1 MARDSLSPSRES
13 SNTSCFEDHCK
24 AERTPSTLSS
34 RCGPPPN
41 HPASYSTASSKLR
54 KEDVE
59 AVSHFL
65 PHISTWQA
73 VLPCLSLADIVAPHS
88 CPAKAVTQ
96 PRMCLLG
103 TPMPV
108 VKGTCGE
115 RYKREPHRHMLL
127 SLGENGDTTAA
138 KCADLSSG
146 SGPRG
151 PPSPAQAALSG
162 KGTAAIVRQYW
173 MLPCIH
179 FGLMK
184 AHSSEEK
191 YLHSASQVVTFT
203 QMTHQQA
210 APTPFSNPNLF
221 RGLREEGSKGR
232 GAAGGAE

>member
-1 MARDSLSPSRES
+1 MGSVTSASPTATCFFLWEKMATPQLQ
-13 SNTSCFEDHCK
+13 NVLTS
-24 AERTPSTLSS
+24 
-34 RCGPPPN
+34 
-41 HPASYSTASSKLR
+41 
-54 KEDVE
+54 
-59 AVSHFL
+59 AVG
-65 PHISTWQA
+65 
-73 VLPCLSLADIVAPHS
+73 
-88 CPAKAVTQ
+88 
-96 PRMCLLG
+96 R
-103 TPMPV
+103 
-108 VKGTCGE
+108 
-115 RYKREPHRHMLL
+115 
-127 SLGENGDTTAA
+127 
-138 KCADLSSG
+138 
-146 SGPRG
+146 GPRG